1 MSCFAGGQTWRK
13 SRKLLNPAFSTKIL
27 NEFVPIMDARARKM
41 VGKLAQLADGKTE
54 FDILPITAQCT
65 LEMVFS
71 TTMGCR
77 MEERQ
82 GEKQYVRSL
91 EGLMTCMGE
100 RVLNIDRYLEPIYRL
115 TRAYRMERAF
125 RDTCNGFTEKVV

>member
-1 MSCFAGGQTWRK
+1 
-13 SRKLLNPAFSTKIL
+13 
-27 NEFVPIMDARARKM
+27 M
-41 VGKLAQLADGKTE
+41 VGNLAQLADGKTE

-65 LEMVFS
+65 LAMVFS

-82 GEKQYVRSL
+82 GEKEYVWSL

-100 RVLNIDRYLEPIYRL
+100 RILNIDRYLEPVYRL
-115 TRAYRMERAF
+115 ARVYQMEKVF
-125 RDTCNGFTEKVV
+125 RDTCNGFTEKVDLKIGGKEVEDL